1 MSRAAWVI
9 NCCER
14 SSGQKWHGCF
24 RWVPNYS
31 SRLLGNLAKG
41 RQASPSDAI
50 AILAVKD
57 QLRLTA
63 AQTPQLGDI
72 NAEAR
77 GKAVVVLKQ

>member
-1 MSRAAWVI
+1 VSAQAD
-9 NCCER
+9 R
-14 SSGQKWHGCF
+14 SGTVAFGGFPTIAPACWAIWQ
-24 RWVPNYS
+24 
-31 SRLLGNLAKG
+31 G
-41 RQASPSDAI
+41 RQANPSDAI